1 MLYDWLY
8 ICVFPMLQFTQKKAD
23 AQVRWAVLNVA
34 AILRRH
40 GALQDKLAAAMDSGA
55 SVGSCIELL
64 ERELAKDIDSLAP
77 SSAAAAPIG
86 TLSGMTTTTSGEES
100 EG

>member
-1 MLYDWLY
+1 
-8 ICVFPMLQFTQKKAD
+8 LQFTQKKAD

-40 GALQDKLAAAMDSGA
+40 AALQDKLAAAMDSGA
-55 SVGSCIELL
+55 SVGACIELL
-64 ERELAKDIDSLAP
+64 EGELTRDIDSLAP
-77 SSAAAAPIG
+77 SSAQAAPIG
-86 TLSGMTTTTSGEES
+86 TLSGMTTTSGEES